1 MIKNVQ
7 NKKHNSAKKA
17 YQKPQLKT
25 LGSVR
30 QLTLKLGSLTDSGQ
44 AGQFV

>member
-7 NKKHNSAKKA
+7 NKQHTSAKKA
-17 YQKPQLKT
+17 YRKPQLKT

-30 QLTLKLGSLTDSGQ
+30 QLTLKIGSNTDGLGGNR
-44 AGQFV
+44 FE